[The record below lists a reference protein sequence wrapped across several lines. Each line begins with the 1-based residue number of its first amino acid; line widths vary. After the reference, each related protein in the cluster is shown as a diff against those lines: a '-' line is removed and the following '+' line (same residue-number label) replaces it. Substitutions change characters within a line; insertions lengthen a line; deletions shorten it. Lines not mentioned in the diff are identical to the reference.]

1 MTNLVGQSVK
11 RVEDKRFITGKGRYV
26 DDMVLPD
33 MTHAVVVRSDVA
45 HANIRGID
53 AGEASRA
60 PGVVAVLTG
69 ADMEADGIAGLPCGW
84 QVDFKNGDTMKE
96 PAHPALAVGKVRHVG
111 DAVAVVVAETREQ
124 AADAAELVEV
134 DYEELPAVVDV
145 VAATQEGAPQLFDDV
160 PNNIPFDWELGDKE
174 AADAGIAAA
183 DHVTTIEF
191 RNQRLIPNAIEP
203 RAAIGDYDDSRDHY
217 TLYTTSQNPHVI
229 RLLMSAFVM
238 GIPEHKVRVVSPD
251 VGGGFGS
258 KIFHYAE
265 EVIVTWA
272 SRRLGRPV
280 KWTAQR
286 SESFVTD
293 AHGRDHATKAEMG
306 FDADGRIT
314 ALRVDTHAN
323 LGAYLSTFAPCVP
336 TYLYGTLLQG
346 LYTSPAVH
354 VNVTAAFTT
363 TVPVDALRGAGR
375 PEATYVL
382 ERLLDQ
388 AAHELGQDPAEL
400 RRKNLIP
407 AFDGSESQP
416 GYETQVAL
424 VYDSGDYG
432 AALDKVLEMVDYP
445 NLRREQEEARAGGP
459 LPRHRVLHLHR
470 GLRHRAVGGGRR
482 PRGPR
487 RSLRERQRAGA
498 AHGQGDRLR
507 GQPLPRAR
515 PRHHVLAAGGR
526 PAGHPH
532 GRRGDRP
539 RRHRPGA
546 LRHGHLRLAQ
556 PGRGRRGDH
565 QVDREDQGEGRNH
578 RRPPAG
584 GLGGRPGVRR
594 RPVDGARH
602 RQVDRFRGRGAHG
615 IRAPQLPGGARAG
628 AGVLQLL
635 RSGQLH
641 LPLRGPHRRRRGRH
655 RDGGGEAGALRRL
668 RRRGQR
674 RQPDDRRRPGPHGG
688 VTHGIGQALM
698 EGAIYDDDGQLING
712 SYMDYALP
720 RADELPRFE
729 TDRTVTPCPHNP
741 LGVKGAG
748 ETGTI
753 GATPAVVNAVIDA
766 LWPLG
771 VRHLRDA
778 SHTPSG
784 CGRPSSPPT
793 AAEEE
798 GEMIPSSF
806 EYHRPASLD
815 EAVSLLQEH
824 GEDASLLAGG
834 HSLLPAMKLRLSAPE
849 HLVDIGRIDEL
860 REIRSEGGDVV
871 IGAGATH
878 RDVESSGAVA
888 AGAPL
893 LARAAAVIGDVQVRN
908 AGTIGGSLAHADPAA
923 DYPAAVLASEGSVEV
938 VGAGRVPLH
947 RPPPTSSSSS
957 SPPPCSRAR
966 SSPPCGCPPRAP
978 ARASP
983 T

>member
-26 DDMVLPD
+26 DDMALPG
-33 MTHAVVVRSDVA
+33 MTWATVVRSDVA

-145 VAATQEGAPQLFDDV
+145 VAATQDGAPQLFDDV

-183 DHVTTIEF
+183 DHVTTLEF

-272 SRRLGRPV
+272 SKRLGRPV

-314 ALRVDTHAN
+314 ALRVDTYAN

-432 AALDKVLEMVDYP
+432 ASLDKVLEMVDYP
-445 NLRREQEEARAGGP
+445 ALRREQEEARAGGRCLGIGFSTYIEACGIAP
-459 LPRHRVLHLHR
+459 S
-470 GLRHRAVGGGRR
+470 AV
-482 PRGPR
+482 
-487 RSLRERQRAGA
+487 
-498 AHGQGDRLR
+498 
-507 GQPLPRAR
+507 
-515 PRHHVLAAGGR
+515 V
-526 PAGHPH
+526 
-532 GRRGDRP
+532 
-539 RRHRPGA
+539 GA
-546 LRHGHLRLAQ
+546 L
-556 PGRGRRGDH
+556 
-565 QVDREDQGEGRNH
+565 
-578 RRPPAG
+578 
-584 GLGGRPGVRR
+584 
-594 RPVDGARH
+594 
-602 RQVDRFRGRGAHG
+602 
-615 IRAPQLPGGARAG
+615 GARAG
-628 AGVLQLL
+628 LYESASVRVQPTGKVTVFVGSHSHGQGHDTTFSQLVADQLGIPMDDVEIVHGDTDQVPFGMGTYGSRSLAVGGVAITKSIDKIKEKGAAIAAHLLEASADDLEYAG
-635 RSGQLH
+635 GQWTV
-641 LPLRGPHRRRRGRH
+641 RGTDKSIGFGDVALTAYVPHNYPEGLEPGLEFSSFYDPANFTFPFGAHIAVVEVDTETGVVKLVRYAACDDVGNVVNPMIV
-655 RDGGGEAGALRRL
+655 DG
-668 RRRGQR
+668 QV
-674 RQPDDRRRPGPHGG
+674 HGG

-771 VRHLRDA
+771 VRHLEMPL
-778 SHTPSG
+778 TPQ
-784 CGRPSSPPT
+784 RVWQ
-793 AAEEE
+793 A
-798 GEMIPSSF
+798 I
-806 EYHRPASLD
+806 
-815 EAVSLLQEH
+815 Q
-824 GEDASLLAGG
+824 
-834 HSLLPAMKLRLSAPE
+834 SA
-849 HLVDIGRIDEL
+849 
-860 REIRSEGGDVV
+860 
-871 IGAGATH
+871 
-878 RDVESSGAVA
+878 
-888 AGAPL
+888 
-893 LARAAAVIGDVQVRN
+893 N
-908 AGTIGGSLAHADPAA
+908 GS
-923 DYPAAVLASEGSVEV
+923 
-938 VGAGRVPLH
+938 
-947 RPPPTSSSSS
+947 
-957 SPPPCSRAR
+957 
-966 SSPPCGCPPRAP
+966 
-978 ARASP
+978 
-983 T
+983 

>member
-26 DDMVLPD
+26 DDMALPG
-33 MTHAVVVRSDVA
+33 MTWATVVRSDVA

-145 VAATQEGAPQLFDDV
+145 VAATQDGAPQLFDDV

-183 DHVTTIEF
+183 DHVTTLEF

-272 SRRLGRPV
+272 SRRIGRPV

-314 ALRVDTHAN
+314 ALRVDTYAN

-354 VNVTAAFTT
+354 VNVTAAFTS

-432 AALDKVLEMVDYP
+432 ASLDKVLEMVDYP
-445 NLRREQEEARAGGP
+445 ALRREQEEARAGGRCLGIGFSTYIEACGIAP
-459 LPRHRVLHLHR
+459 S
-470 GLRHRAVGGGRR
+470 AV
-482 PRGPR
+482 
-487 RSLRERQRAGA
+487 
-498 AHGQGDRLR
+498 
-507 GQPLPRAR
+507 
-515 PRHHVLAAGGR
+515 V
-526 PAGHPH
+526 
-532 GRRGDRP
+532 
-539 RRHRPGA
+539 GA
-546 LRHGHLRLAQ
+546 L
-556 PGRGRRGDH
+556 
-565 QVDREDQGEGRNH
+565 
-578 RRPPAG
+578 
-584 GLGGRPGVRR
+584 
-594 RPVDGARH
+594 
-602 RQVDRFRGRGAHG
+602 
-615 IRAPQLPGGARAG
+615 GARAG
-628 AGVLQLL
+628 LYESASVRVQPTGKVTVFVGSHSHGQGHDTTFSQLVADQLGIPMDDVEIVHGDTDQVPFGMGTYGSRSLAVGGVAITKSIDKIKEKGAAIAAHLLEASADDLEYAG
-635 RSGQLH
+635 GQWTV
-641 LPLRGPHRRRRGRH
+641 RGTDKSIGFGDVALTAYVPHNYPEGLEPGLEFSSFYDPANFTFPFGAHIAVVEVDTETGVVKLVRYAACDDVGNVVNPMIV
-655 RDGGGEAGALRRL
+655 DG
-668 RRRGQR
+668 QV
-674 RQPDDRRRPGPHGG
+674 HGG

-771 VRHLRDA
+771 VRHLEMPL
-778 SHTPSG
+778 TPQ
-784 CGRPSSPPT
+784 RVWQ
-793 AAEEE
+793 A
-798 GEMIPSSF
+798 I
-806 EYHRPASLD
+806 
-815 EAVSLLQEH
+815 Q
-824 GEDASLLAGG
+824 
-834 HSLLPAMKLRLSAPE
+834 SA
-849 HLVDIGRIDEL
+849 
-860 REIRSEGGDVV
+860 
-871 IGAGATH
+871 
-878 RDVESSGAVA
+878 
-888 AGAPL
+888 
-893 LARAAAVIGDVQVRN
+893 N
-908 AGTIGGSLAHADPAA
+908 GS
-923 DYPAAVLASEGSVEV
+923 
-938 VGAGRVPLH
+938 
-947 RPPPTSSSSS
+947 
-957 SPPPCSRAR
+957 
-966 SSPPCGCPPRAP
+966 
-978 ARASP
+978 
-983 T
+983 

>member
-1 MTNLVGQSVK
+1 MTNLIGQSIK

-26 DDMVLPD
+26 DDIVLPN
-33 MTHAVVVRSDVA
+33 MTWAVVVRSDVA
-45 HANIRGID
+45 HANLRGID

-69 ADMEADGIAGLPCGW
+69 ADMEADGINGLPCGW

-145 VAATQEGAPQLFDDV
+145 VAATQSGAPQLFDDV
-160 PNNIPFDWELGDKE
+160 PNNIPFDWELGDKA

-183 DHVTTIEF
+183 DHVTTLEF

-203 RAAIGDYDDSRDHY
+203 RAAIGDYDDARDHY

-286 SESFVTD
+286 SESFITD

-306 FDADGRIT
+306 FDAEGRIT

-354 VNVTAAFTT
+354 VNVTAAFTS

-424 VYDSGDYG
+424 VYDSGDY
-432 AALDKVLEMVDYP
+432 AAVLDKVLAMVDYP
-445 NLRREQEEARAGGP
+445 ALRREQEEARAGGRYLGIGFSTYIEACGIAP
-459 LPRHRVLHLHR
+459 S
-470 GLRHRAVGGGRR
+470 AV
-482 PRGPR
+482 
-487 RSLRERQRAGA
+487 
-498 AHGQGDRLR
+498 
-507 GQPLPRAR
+507 
-515 PRHHVLAAGGR
+515 V
-526 PAGHPH
+526 
-532 GRRGDRP
+532 
-539 RRHRPGA
+539 GA
-546 LRHGHLRLAQ
+546 L
-556 PGRGRRGDH
+556 
-565 QVDREDQGEGRNH
+565 
-578 RRPPAG
+578 
-584 GLGGRPGVRR
+584 
-594 RPVDGARH
+594 
-602 RQVDRFRGRGAHG
+602 
-615 IRAPQLPGGARAG
+615 GARAG
-628 AGVLQLL
+628 LYESANVRVQPTGKVTVFVGSHSHGQGHDTTFSQLVGDQLGIPMDDVEIVHGDTDQVPFGMGTYGSRSLAVGGVAITK
-635 RSGQLH
+635 SI
-641 LPLRGPHRRRRGRH
+641 
-655 RDGGGEAGALRRL
+655 DKIKEKGALIAAHL
-668 RRRGQR
+668 LEASVDDLEYAGGQWTVRGTESSIGFADVALTAYVPHNYPEGLEPGLEFSSFYDPANFTFPFGAHIAVVEVDTETGVVKLVR
-674 RQPDDRRRPGPHGG
+674 YAACDDVGNVVNPMIVDGQVHGG

-698 EGAIYDDDGQLING
+698 EGAIYNDDGQLING

-729 TDRTVTPCPHNP
+729 TARTVTPCPHNP

-771 VRHLRDA
+771 VRHLEMPL
-778 SHTPSG
+778 TPQ
-784 CGRPSSPPT
+784 RVWQ
-793 AAEEE
+793 A
-798 GEMIPSSF
+798 I
-806 EYHRPASLD
+806 
-815 EAVSLLQEH
+815 Q
-824 GEDASLLAGG
+824 
-834 HSLLPAMKLRLSAPE
+834 SA
-849 HLVDIGRIDEL
+849 
-860 REIRSEGGDVV
+860 
-871 IGAGATH
+871 
-878 RDVESSGAVA
+878 
-888 AGAPL
+888 
-893 LARAAAVIGDVQVRN
+893 N
-908 AGTIGGSLAHADPAA
+908 GS
-923 DYPAAVLASEGSVEV
+923 
-938 VGAGRVPLH
+938 
-947 RPPPTSSSSS
+947 
-957 SPPPCSRAR
+957 
-966 SSPPCGCPPRAP
+966 
-978 ARASP
+978 
-983 T
+983 